1 VPLGGYVGSHRS
13 FGFFSGCAAEE
24 LIICPLIISVWLMA
38 SGLASWSQRAK
49 EVVAT
54 GSLFLKIH
62 FPDELPVSRCR
73 EEIGATI
80 AKHPVVIVCGDTGS
94 GKTTQLPKI
103 VLALGRGGDG
113 KRIGCTQPRRIAA
126 TSVARR
132 VATEMEVELG
142 REVGCQVRFDDRTD
156 REVTRIKFMTDGILL
171 AETRRDPD
179 LLEYDTLIIDEA
191 HERSLNIDFILG
203 YLHRLLERRTDLKV
217 VLSSATLDAGSF
229 AKFFGGAPVVS
240 VEGRTYPVE
249 DIFQIAEHDREPLVE
264 QVGRALNELSSLDPL
279 GDTLVFL
286 PGEREIR
293 DCADWLGGKKF
304 FRTLVLPLYA
314 RQAGAEQ
321 EAIFRP
327 IAGQRRIILATNVA
341 ETSLTIP
348 DIRFVVDSG
357 LARVSR
363 HDPVSDIQRLQIEP
377 ISQASARQRRGR
389 CGRVGPGVCV
399 RLYAEEDF
407 ASRPEFTTPEIL
419 RSNLAG
425 VVLQMEHLGLG
436 DPLLFPFVDPPQP
449 KRIAQAYRVLEEIGA
464 IHKKGKHIA
473 LTKVGETLARLP
485 LDPRIGRILVG
496 ARDEGCLAEGL
507 VIAAALT
514 VPDPRERPQDKQQA
528 ADEAHARFRDARSD
542 FTGWLKLWH
551 GITEVSAS
559 SGNQLRRFCERS
571 FLNHRRVREW
581 GQLHRELRQTLRE
594 LRWALPDAKAAFSD
608 PADTY
613 HEPLHRAILAA
624 IPSHI
629 GMNLGKKLGYQ
640 GEGGRAFF
648 VFPGSGVFAS
658 SPAWVMAF
666 EKVETAKLYARNV
679 AMFDPGWMEKVAP
692 HLCRYRYNNP
702 HWVAEQGAVYGEE
715 RVLAFGLPVV
725 EKRRI
730 HYGRVD
736 LVVARRVFLLEALV
750 LGNTKS
756 PLLALAHNRAT
767 LIEAEKLEHKVRRR
781 GGLLHPTAVEDW
793 YGEKLPATICTQK
806 EFEQWVASAPPG
818 ILDFTLE
825 DCLSEIPG
833 GLVLEDYPNTVA
845 SPEGEV
851 EFALSYLHMPGDSA
865 DGICI
870 EIPLIELPA
879 LPAWYGDWL
888 VPGWLGEKTGVLL
901 RCLHKDLRT
910 LLPSN
915 REVADDFVADWAGYV
930 PEVSLIEALIDTLR
944 ETYGVSV
951 SEESFSLDRM
961 PEHLRMRFVVVDDQ
975 GRVIGESR
983 DLTDLQERLAGKLR
997 DRFAKVA
1004 KGRFDRSGLTSWS
1017 FGDLPEEY
1025 ALDHR
1030 TPGFPRLYDAGNRGV
1045 GLRLWPTRAAGDCQ
1059 HRRGVAALFEK
1070 VSVGTTRR
1078 LTELLEGGNPRPKT
1092 PANTLPRPTAAPS
1105 LEGFASLAA
1114 AFGGSAVPAKQ
1125 SSGASGKK
1133 VVPNQGAATWT
1144 RENLWLL
1151 DQLGASPGRALMDL
1165 RRRLLGDQLGCPLT
1179 KSAWDEAVE
1188 GTEIAIWD
1196 QVGIAL
1202 DQLRRIL
1209 GVAENVGSLL
1219 GRKDPGFEESLA
1231 DAREQFQSLF
1241 APGWLLTDDF
1251 TRSLIDIQGLEMRL
1265 TRMFGSA
1272 PGKDAAKLAEYRKA
1286 INRDQNGA
1294 ALSACQGHCEACPV
1308 GLSQGDRRCI

>member
-1 VPLGGYVGSHRS
+1 LR
-13 FGFFSGCAAEE
+13 
-24 LIICPLIISVWLMA
+24 
-38 SGLASWSQRAK
+38 GLAGRKKIPAHP
-49 EVVAT
+49 
-54 GSLFLKIH
+54 GSAAVC
-62 FPDELPVSRCR
+62 PSGGC
-73 EEIGATI
+73 GA
-80 AKHPVVIVCGDTGS
+80 GS
-94 GKTTQLPKI
+94 DFSSDGRTTPHHSGNQC
-103 VLALGRGGDG
+103 GGD
-113 KRIGCTQPRRIAA
+113 
-126 TSVARR
+126 
-132 VATEMEVELG
+132 
-142 REVGCQVRFDDRTD
+142 
-156 REVTRIKFMTDGILL
+156 
-171 AETRRDPD
+171 
-179 LLEYDTLIIDEA
+179 
-191 HERSLNIDFILG
+191 
-203 YLHRLLERRTDLKV
+203 
-217 VLSSATLDAGSF
+217 
-229 AKFFGGAPVVS
+229 
-240 VEGRTYPVE
+240 
-249 DIFQIAEHDREPLVE
+249 LV
-264 QVGRALNELSSLDPL
+264 
-279 GDTLVFL
+279 
-286 PGEREIR
+286 
-293 DCADWLGGKKF
+293 
-304 FRTLVLPLYA
+304 
-314 RQAGAEQ
+314 
-321 EAIFRP
+321 
-327 IAGQRRIILATNVA
+327 
-341 ETSLTIP
+341 
-348 DIRFVVDSG
+348 
-357 LARVSR
+357 
-363 HDPVSDIQRLQIEP
+363 DIQRLQIEP

-436 DPLLFPFVDPPQP
+436 DPLEFPFVDPPQP

-464 IHKKGKHIA
+464 IHKKGKHTS

-528 ADEAHARFRDARSD
+528 ADEAHARFRDNRSD
-542 FTGWLKLWH
+542 FTGWLRLWH
-551 GITEVSAS
+551 GIAEAS
-559 SGNQLRRFCERS
+559 NASGNQLRRFCERQ

-594 LRWALPDAKAAFSD
+594 LRWALPDAKAAMAD

-613 HEPLHRAILAA
+613 NEPLHRAILAS

-692 HLCRYRYNNP
+692 HLCRYRYSNP

-736 LVVARRVFLLEALV
+736 RVVARKVFLLEALV
-750 LGNTKS
+750 LGNTKA
-756 PLLALAHNRAT
+756 PLAALSRNRAT
-767 LIEAEKLEHKVRRR
+767 LQEAEKLEHKVRRS

-793 YGEKLPATICTQK
+793 YEEKLPATICTQK
-806 EFEQWVASAPPG
+806 EFEQWVSKAPAG
-818 ILDFTLE
+818 ILDFALE
-825 DCLSEIPG
+825 DCLSEVPG
-833 GLVLEDYPNTVA
+833 ELVLDDYPNALA

-851 EFALSYLHMPGDSA
+851 EFALSYLHLPGDPA
-865 DGICI
+865 DGIS
-870 EIPLIELPA
+870 LELPLVELPT

-888 VPGWLGEKTGVLL
+888 VPGWLGEKVGVLL

-915 REVADDFVADWAGYV
+915 REVADDFVADWEGYV
-930 PEVSLIEALIDTLR
+930 PEVSLLEALIDTLR
-944 ETYGVSV
+944 ETHGVNV
-951 SEESFSLDRM
+951 SEESFSLERM

-975 GRVIGESR
+975 GRVLGASR
-983 DLTDLQERLAGKLR
+983 DLSELQERLAGKLR
-997 DRFAKVA
+997 DRFARVA

-1030 TPGFPRLYDAGNRGV
+1030 TPGYPRLFDAGSRGV
-1045 GLRLWPTRAAGDCQ
+1045 GLRLWPSAATGDCQ

-1070 VSVGTTRR
+1070 VSSTSTRR
-1078 LTELLEGGNPRPKT
+1078 LTEMLQGAIPRSSATPRP
-1092 PANTLPRPTAAPS
+1092 AAAPAV
-1105 LEGFASLAA
+1105 EGFASLAA
-1114 AFGGSAVPAKQ
+1114 AFGGNVLPAKQ
-1125 SSGASGKK
+1125 ALGAAEKK
-1133 VVPNQGAATWT
+1133 VSTGQGALTWT

-1151 DQLGASPGRALMDL
+1151 DQLGSAPGRAVVDL
-1165 RRRLLGDQLGCPLT
+1165 RRRLLADQLGSPMT
-1179 KSAWDEAVE
+1179 QSAWEEAVARVE
-1188 GTEIAIWD
+1188 VDLWD
-1196 QVGIAL
+1196 MIGNVL
-1202 DQLRRIL
+1202 EQLRRIL
-1209 GVAENVGSLL
+1209 GVAENVGTLL
-1219 GRKDPGFEESLA
+1219 SRKDSGYEESLA

-1241 APGWLLTDDF
+1241 APGWLLSDDF
-1251 TRSLIDIQGLEMRL
+1251 GLSLIHIQGLEMRL

-1286 INRDQNGA
+1286 IVQNPVKETGTSC
-1294 ALSACQGHCEACPV
+1294 LGHCEVCPV
-1308 GLSQGDRRCI
+1308 GLLHRERRQFEADLRLQYFAPELRAKLR